1 MKHLGDIRGLSGG
14 EIEPVDVITF
24 GSPCQDLSVAGKRA
38 GLAGARSG
46 LFAEAARVIKE
57 MRCSTNGEYP
67 AFAVW
72 ENVPGAFS
80 SNKGEDFRA
89 VLETLARLCDDTVF
103 IPRPPKRWLTA
114 GTIMGDGYS
123 IAWRVMDA
131 QYWGVPQRR
140 RRIALVVDF
149 RGQRAAEILFN
160 PKSVRGSPTSCAKK
174 KEATTADVGRG
185 VDQAIA
191 KDVAGFSAGQGAKAG
206 GIGYAKEVA
215 PSLKAA
221 DSGTNRVPCAIYDMR
236 GNGSG
241 DLAPTITG
249 DHNNR
254 VTDYT
259 AVCIQ
264 GSVVDREGYQNGSG
278 IKAGVSYTLNSTDR
292 HVICMG
298 TSQENAAILEDQAA
312 TITCGNDR
320 PICVDCFHGQELEI
334 SNTITAH
341 ASGGISLNAINPVKQ
356 RYIVRR
362 LTPLECERLQGFPDG
377 WTDIQGATD
386 TARYRALG
394 NSIALP
400 QWEYVLQNISEYLK
414 AHATLGSLFDGI
426 GGFPL
431 VWERVQGEGTAR
443 WASEIEKF
451 CIKVTKYHF
460 PKAEGDTT

>member
-14 EIEPVDVITF
+14 EIEPVGVITF

-38 GLAGARSG
+38 GLAGERSG
-46 LFAEAARVIKE
+46 LFAEAVRVIKE

-67 AFAVW
+67 TFAVW

-103 IPRPPKRWLTA
+103 VPRPPKKWLTA
-114 GTIMGDGYS
+114 GTIMGDDYS

-140 RRIALVVDF
+140 RRVALVVDF

-174 KEATTADVGRG
+174 REATAADAGRG

-191 KDVAGFSAGQGAKAG
+191 KDAAGFSAGQGAKAG
-206 GIGYAKEVA
+206 GIGYAKEIA
-215 PSLKAA
+215 PSIRAA
-221 DSGTNRVPCAIYDMR
+221 DSGTNQAPCVVCDPI
-236 GNGSG
+236 
-241 DLAPTITG
+241 
-249 DHNNR
+249 
-254 VTDYT
+254 
-259 AVCIQ
+259 CIQ
-264 GSVVDREGYQNGSG
+264 GNVVDREGNQNGSG

-298 TSQENAAILEDQAA
+298 TSQKNAAILEDQAA
-312 TITCGNDR
+312 TITCGHDR
-320 PICVDCFHGQELEI
+320 PICVDCFHGQESEI

-341 ASGGISLNAINPVKQ
+341 ASGGISLNAINPVRQ
-356 RYIVRR
+356 RYVVRR

-460 PKAEGDTT
+460 PEEGGTT

>member
-1 MKHLGDIRGLSGG
+1 MVFFLFHYAGNNRCNPGHCKPCLISIHAPAQGATACPSAAKTAEVFQPTLPHRERRKIG
-14 EIEPVDVITF
+14 PVVPDVYYISTHA
-24 GSPCQDLSVAGKRA
+24 PAQ
-38 GLAGARSG
+38 GA
-46 LFAEAARVIKE
+46 
-57 MRCSTNGEYP
+57 
-67 AFAVW
+67 
-72 ENVPGAFS
+72 
-80 SNKGEDFRA
+80 
-89 VLETLARLCDDTVF
+89 
-103 IPRPPKRWLTA
+103 TA
-114 GTIMGDGYS
+114 
-123 IAWRVMDA
+123 
-131 QYWGVPQRR
+131 QFWGVPQRR

-426 GGFPL
+426 GGVPL
-431 VWERVQGEGTAR
+431 VWERGQGEGTAR